1 MIANLILSNCLPL
14 IPIRFDKRDL
24 VSLNTSSYVLLI
36 LAQLFDNCGI
46 THRFDEE
53 LERNTMRLA
62 RLLFEVKA
70 VDKTPL
76 ISFLLFLG
84 HLFRVQP
91 GKFRENNHWIIWEK
105 LFVHFVIAH
114 LAYPHV
120 LRGLIVQFGLLLQT
134 LVEVAYSARFGDED
148 LEELLQLTSGHKQ
161 GNKFAKSQTSLDIP
175 SVTQLIFRLFFVS
188 ISLRL
193 MSRIS

>member
-1 MIANLILSNCLPL
+1 
-14 IPIRFDKRDL
+14 
-24 VSLNTSSYVLLI
+24 
-36 LAQLFDNCGI
+36 
-46 THRFDEE
+46 
-53 LERNTMRLA
+53 MRLA

-70 VDKTPL
+70 VDKIPP
-76 ISFLLFLG
+76 INFLLFLG

-91 GKFRENNHWIIWEK
+91 SKFRENHHWIIWKK
-105 LFVHFVIAH
+105 LFVHFVSAH
-114 LAYPHV
+114 FVYPHV
-120 LRGLIVQFGLLLQT
+120 LRGFIVQFGLLLQT
-134 LVEVAYSARFGDED
+134 LVEVAYSARFGDEN

-161 GNKFAKSQTSLDIP
+161 GNKSTKSQTSLDIP